1 MLKFRERDRDR
12 DRDRDGPRR
21 DRPVEERRERRRDE
35 DRRPSGSTSSSSSS
49 NGNAASAGSSRMP
62 GSKAVLRA
70 KAHLA
75 ELTGNAAEGLSSLT
89 RTRDGWRVVLETVE
103 LERIP
108 HTTDIMA
115 SYAIDLDSRGELMG
129 YQRIARYYRS
139 DVSGDK

>member
-1 MLKFRERDRDR
+1 
-12 DRDRDGPRR
+12 
-21 DRPVEERRERRRDE
+21 
-35 DRRPSGSTSSSSSS
+35 
-49 NGNAASAGSSRMP
+49 MP

-115 SYAIDLDSRGELMG
+115 SYAIDLDARGELMG

-139 DVSGDK
+139 DVSGES

>member
-1 MLKFRERDRDR
+1 
-12 DRDRDGPRR
+12 
-21 DRPVEERRERRRDE
+21 
-35 DRRPSGSTSSSSSS
+35 
-49 NGNAASAGSSRMP
+49 MP
-62 GSKAVLRA
+62 GSRAVLRA

-115 SYAIDLDSRGELMG
+115 SYAIDLDARGELMG
-129 YQRIARYYRS
+129 YQRVARYYRS
-139 DVSGDK
+139 DVGGDQ